1 MVSVSSVERFDHA
14 RSFVLTG
21 IIRHSRSRKIDYE
34 FTHRVWY
41 LELDLDEI
49 PLVTQKIYFFSDK
62 RPNVLRFKSS
72 DHFTPNA
79 QSLATALRT
88 RLEERGWD
96 ITGWRIA
103 LVTYPRVFG
112 FVFNPVSFYLC
123 RDSEGGLRHVIAEV
137 NNTHG
142 ERELYDFDRDA
153 SMPDSEYRSK
163 AEKRMYV
170 SPFIGA
176 ARYELNVFDEPSQL
190 RISISEWEGEE
201 RTLFAHMDLMRDALT
216 NKRILKVLVREP
228 FVTLK
233 TIILIGWHAWR
244 LRRHGLKWERH
255 VSRKR

>member
-1 MVSVSSVERFDHA
+1 MSSVERFNHD
-14 RSFVLTG
+14 RSYVLTG
-21 IIRHSRSRKIDYE
+21 NIRHCRSRKIDYE

-41 LELDLDEI
+41 LELDLDDI
-49 PLVTQKIYFFSDK
+49 SRVTRQIYFFSDK
-62 RPNVLRFKSS
+62 RPNVLQFRSS

-79 QSLATALRT
+79 KSLASALRT
-88 RLEERGWD
+88 HLEEHGWD

-123 RDSEGGLRHVIAEV
+123 RDSEGDLRHVIAEV

-142 ERELYDFDRDA
+142 ERELYDFDRDT
-153 SMPDSEYRSK
+153 SRPDSEYRSK

-176 ARYELNVFDEPSQL
+176 ARYELSVFDEPDQL

-201 RTLFAHMDLMRDALT
+201 RTLFAQMELMRSALT
-216 NKRILKVLVREP
+216 NEKIMKVLVREP

-244 LRRHGLKWERH
+244 LRRRGLKWERH
-255 VSRKR
+255 ISRKR